1 MFIKVMIDGETQ
13 LINTAHVAQVR
24 KYRMK
29 DGETEKYV
37 DAGTMFTFSDNP
49 GHRVWTG
56 DDFEKIT
63 ELLTNSKP

>member
-1 MFIKVMIDGETQ
+1 MFIKVLIDGETR

-24 KYRMK
+24 AYRVK

-37 DAGTMFTFSDNP
+37 DAGTVFTFSDSP
-49 GHRVWTG
+49 SHRVWSG

-63 ELLTNSKP
+63 KLLTNSKP